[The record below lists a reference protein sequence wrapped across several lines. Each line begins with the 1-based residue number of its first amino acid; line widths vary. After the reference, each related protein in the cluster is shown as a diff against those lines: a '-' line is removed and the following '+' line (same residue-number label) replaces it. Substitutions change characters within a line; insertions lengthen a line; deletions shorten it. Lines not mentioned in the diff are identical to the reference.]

1 MKKEQLKFLQLWNMS
16 FGFLGI
22 QFGWGLQMANMSA
35 IFEHLGADAHELP
48 MLWIAAP
55 FTGLVV
61 QPIIGNMS
69 DRTWGPLGR
78 RRPYFL
84 VGAILASIAL
94 VLMPHVSALW
104 MAAGL
109 LWILDTSANI
119 SMEPFRAFVGDLL
132 PEEQRTQGFAMQ
144 SLLIGIG
151 SVSAS
156 AFPWILHHVF
166 DVPSIGSNAQ
176 KIPLTVEL
184 SFYVGAALF
193 LGTVLWTVLTTQ
205 EHPPEDLEAFR
216 QEQKQQGGVLNIFRD
231 IWVALQDMPQT
242 MRQLAWV
249 QWFTW
254 LGLDCFFLF
263 FPPAIARNIFG
274 ATDQASPL
282 YIAGIEWAGIC
293 IAAYNTVCIVFSF
306 ILPRFAQA
314 TSLKLAHSF
323 CLLCGAA
330 GLLSLSAI
338 TNPYLLLLPMVGIGI
353 VWAGVLA
360 MPYAI
365 LVGSLPPERIG
376 IYMGIFNFFIVLPQ
390 IFVSLGFGWVMQN
403 ILGNNRLLAVVIG
416 GAFLVVAALCMQQV
430 KVVESEEEL
439 STVEYSDQAEL
450 LDQESPT
457 NLTV

>member
-1 MKKEQLKFLQLWNMS
+1 MKKERLNLLQLWNMS

-48 MLWIAAP
+48 MLWLAAP

-94 VLMPHVSALW
+94 LLMPHVSALW

-144 SLLIGIG
+144 SFLIGIG

-156 AFPWILHHVF
+156 AFPWMLHHVF
-166 DVPSIGSNAQ
+166 DVPSTSSNTQ

-193 LGTVLWTVLTTQ
+193 LGAVLWTVLTTK
-205 EHPPEDLEAFR
+205 EHPPEDIEAFK
-216 QEQKQQGGVLNIFRD
+216 QQQKQQGGILNTFRE
-231 IWVALQDMPQT
+231 IWSALQDMPQT

-254 LGLDCFFLF
+254 LGLDCFFLY

-274 ATDQASPL
+274 ATDRASPL

-306 ILPRFAQA
+306 VLPRLARA
-314 TSLKLAHSF
+314 TSLKLAHSV

-338 TNPYLLLLPMVGIGI
+338 ANPYLLLLPMVGIGI

-365 LVGSLPPERIG
+365 LVGSLPPERTG

-390 IFVSLGFGWVMQN
+390 IFVSLGLGWVMQN
-403 ILGNNRLLAVVIG
+403 LLCNNRLLAVVIG
-416 GAFLVVAALCMQQV
+416 GAFLIVAALFMQRVQV
-430 KVVESEEEL
+430 VDSEENISEVDGSGEVESF
-439 STVEYSDQAEL
+439 T
-450 LDQESPT
+450 
-457 NLTV
+457 